1 MPKAAD
7 QSMFTVEPCN
17 RCDDE
22 GGAIYMTARGKYLW
36 RCETCGECW
45 ITPGSEM
52 EVYNALTRG
61 RRVTGG
67 ITIDNDRTNA

>member
-17 RCDDE
+17 HCDDE
-22 GGAIYMTARGKYLW
+22 VGAIYMTARGKYLW
-36 RCETCGECW
+36 RCETCGGCW

-52 EVYNALTRG
+52 EVYNALIGHG
-61 RRVTGG
+61 RVNRG
-67 ITIDNDRTNA
+67 ITIDNDPTNT